1 VIVKNMTTARHTCPY
16 TAPHT
21 TPSASAGEPIEAKV
35 RVAVTRELLAWY
47 RDKRRPL
54 PWRATRDPYCIWV
67 SEVMLQQTQVATV
80 IGFYERW
87 LHRFPTVAALA
98 AADTEDVLRAW
109 EGLGYYS
116 RARNL
121 QRAAQ
126 HVVEQH
132 GGKLPTSV
140 AELLELPGI
149 GRYSAGAIASIAFD
163 RDEPAIDGNIVRVLT
178 RLFALRGDPKR
189 APLEG
194 RLWKLAG
201 ELLPPGRAGEFNQ
214 ALMELGA
221 TCCTPRAPSCAI
233 CPVRHQCQALRLDRV
248 LGFPETAP
256 RPAVTAERRAL
267 ALVRRQS
274 RLLVVRAP
282 ATASRWAGMWQ
293 FPDVRLESDAE
304 PRGVLEGSVER
315 ATGVRIEA
323 GERVLGVRHQV
334 TRFRI
339 DIDVFA
345 CKALGG
351 RARPIDYAEV
361 RWCSVDELSRLP
373 MPAAHRRIARGLV
386 ADNPAPRRI
395 SRLKVKVSSAKSPT
409 DLQPEVLAAP

>member
-1 VIVKNMTTARHTCPY
+1 MGTSAFR
-16 TAPHT
+16 
-21 TPSASAGEPIEAKV
+21 SASPSTAVAPRRRASPARDATLGAVGAKV
-35 RVAVTRELLAWY
+35 RVAVARDLLDWY
-47 RDKRRPL
+47 GRQRRPL

-87 LHRFPTVAALA
+87 LRRFPTVAALA

-126 HVVEQH
+126 HVVERH
-132 GGKLPTSV
+132 GGKLPGAIS
-140 AELLELPGI
+140 ELLALPGI

-163 RDEPAIDGNIVRVLT
+163 QDEPAIDGNIVRVLT

-189 APLEG
+189 APLAG
-194 RLWKLAG
+194 HLWQLAR

-221 TCCTPRAPSCAI
+221 TCCTPRAPTCAA
-233 CPVRHQCQALRLDRV
+233 CPVRSHCQALRLDQV
-248 LGFPETAP
+248 LELPEAAA
-256 RPAVTAERRAL
+256 RPTITEERRAL
-267 ALVRRQS
+267 ALVRRQG
-274 RLLVVRAP
+274 RLLVARAP

-293 FPDVRLESDAE
+293 FPDVRIDDGASLVPTLEAAIQ
-304 PRGVLEGSVER
+304 R
-315 ATGVRIEA
+315 ATGVRIQA
-323 GERVLGVRHQV
+323 GQRVLGVRHQV

-345 CKALGG
+345 CKAIGG
-351 RARPIDYAEV
+351 RARAVDYAEL
-361 RWCSVDELSRLP
+361 RWCDVHGLATLP
-373 MPAAHRRIARGLV
+373 MPAAHRRIAR
-386 ADNPAPRRI
+386 
-395 SRLKVKVSSAKSPT
+395 S
-409 DLQPEVLAAP
+409 LATP